1 MSFVRVALPGPP
13 YSTLTYQ
20 IPAWMPNKML
30 KHGLRI
36 AVPLGGTGLRAGI
49 LLDFENESGVPQGV
63 EIKELFLPLER
74 EPLISPEYLQMV
86 ADLSARQAVSL
97 GRVLGAVLPSGL
109 KSAKC
114 LLRRFAAEGGKGD
127 ILKLADLKDK
137 EAVWLEKFCEDWLG
151 GGVSV
156 IPHKGAL
163 ARVEFLSVCKDPPW
177 PLRPTAKK
185 QIELMEYLWE
195 QGGKTRLQLRERF
208 GAGVAQPAGALI
220 KHGLLSVGPR
230 PEDSYCLDIGAD
242 EDPHEAKLEQLVEKL
257 ARDEDGNGPPGSGRL
272 FRLTSEQDRAVVRLG
287 DMLEGGGSALL
298 HGVTGSGK
306 TAVYLELAARC
317 LEKGENVLL
326 LAPEVALACK
336 LEREARKYLSCAEIY
351 LSHGYQSSLKREKLF
366 RRASMAGSPVLICGT
381 RSSLFLPLKNLGLI
395 VLDEEHDSS
404 FKQDEGLIYQA
415 KELAW
420 YLAGQHKALLLLGS
434 ATPDVRTFQAGMEN
448 QIPVV
453 SLEKRLNQ
461 GSLPSLKFVD
471 IKKLGPQDCII
482 APESLKDLKKT
493 VEAGRQAI
501 ILLNRRGYSPL
512 MYCLDC
518 GQVVRCPNCE
528 IGMTFHKARGRM
540 VCHYCSH
547 SSPFPQPC
555 ERCKGAHYLAMG
567 EGTEKL
573 EESLLEHMPFGCKIL
588 RLDRDTARRQGRAEE
603 ILAAFAREE
612 AQILV
617 GTQMLSKG
625 HHFPKVTL
633 AVIADGDLGLNLPD
647 YQAAER
653 TFQLVMQSAGR
664 SGRGDESGEVIVQ
677 TRDPNH
683 PCWRFIGEGDYRGF
697 FEHEITLRKKY
708 GYPPF
713 SRLGLIRFSYP
724 MNWDEG
730 PSLINQAAQIIRKAA
745 KELGVTALGPAPA
758 PLASLR
764 GMRRYQCLLKADN
777 WPAVRGV
784 FAELAAKIPSKSKLR
799 LSLDIDPANM
809 L

>member
-1 MSFVRVALPGPP
+1 MSFVRVALPRPP

-20 IPAWMPNKML
+20 VPVWMPNKML
-30 KHGLRI
+30 KPGIRA
-36 AVPLGGTGLRAGI
+36 AVPLGGAGLRAGVV
-49 LLDFENESGVPQGV
+49 LGFENESGIPEGV
-63 EIKELFLPLER
+63 EIKELLWPLER
-74 EPLISPEYLQMV
+74 EPLLSPEYLQML
-86 ADLSARQAVSL
+86 ADLSSRQAVSM

-109 KSAKC
+109 KSVRC
-114 LLRRFAAEGGKGD
+114 FLRRFEVGGGKGD
-127 ILKLADLKDK
+127 ILKLSDLKGK
-137 EAVWLEKFCEDWLG
+137 EAVWLERLCDDWLDG
-151 GGVSV
+151 RVSV

-177 PLRPTAKK
+177 PLRPTAVK

-195 QGGKTRLQLRERF
+195 QGGKTRFQLCERF
-208 GAGVAQPAGALI
+208 GAGVAQPAGALL
-220 KHGLLSVGPR
+220 KHGLLSVGPK
-230 PEDSYCLDIGAD
+230 PDDSYCMEAGAD
-242 EDPHEAKLEQLVEKL
+242 EDPDEARLEYLVEEL
-257 ARDEDGNGPPGSGRL
+257 ARDEEGASGNGRL
-272 FRLTSEQDRAVVRLG
+272 FRLTPEQDKAVARLG
-287 DMLEGGGSALL
+287 EMLEDGGSALL

-317 LEKGENVLL
+317 LEKGKSVLL

-336 LEREARKYLSCAEIY
+336 LEREARKSLSCAEIY

-366 RRASMAGSPVLICGT
+366 RRASLTDSPVLVCGT

-404 FKQDEGLIYQA
+404 FKQDEGLVYQA

-420 YLAGQHKALLLLGS
+420 YLAGQQKALLLLGS
-434 ATPDVRTFQAGMEN
+434 ATPDVRTFQAGVEK

-453 SLEKRLNQ
+453 SLEKRLNR

-471 IKKLGPQDCII
+471 IKKLGSQDCII

-493 VEAGRQAI
+493 VEAGLQAI

-518 GQVVRCPNCE
+518 GQVARCPNCE

-540 VCHYCSH
+540 VCHYCGH

-555 ERCKGAHYLAMG
+555 ERCNGSHYLAMG

-603 ILAAFAREE
+603 ILAAFSREE

-633 AVIADGDLGLNLPD
+633 AIIADGDLGLNLPD

-664 SGRGDESGEVIVQ
+664 SGRGDEPGEVIVQ

-683 PCWRFIGEGDYRGF
+683 PCWRFVENADYRGF
-697 FEHEITLRKKY
+697 FEHEITLRRRY

-724 MNWDEG
+724 INWDEG
-730 PSLINQAAQIIRKAA
+730 LSLISQAAQIIRKAA
-745 KELGVTALGPAPA
+745 KELGVMALGPAPA

-784 FAELAAKIPSKSKLR
+784 FAELAAKIPNKSKLR
-799 LSLDIDPANM
+799 ISLDIDPGSM